1 MKKDVEIICLRI
13 STAFLVISAVLL
25 IKLHF
30 SLYLLNNMFL
40 KNYIIWNVFYCC
52 IPRNFIFYVY
62 QRIMALFVLLFFYS
76 PWLFILFQIIK
87 TNVTMIIVL
96 FSFHIL
102 HHDVAFRSMV
112 YFKLYL
118 YLTYEDIEK
127 KEKLR

>member
-1 MKKDVEIICLRI
+1 MF
-13 STAFLVISAVLL
+13 STAVYLEIS
-25 IKLHF
+25 F
-30 SLYLLNNMFL
+30 
-40 KNYIIWNVFYCC
+40 
-52 IPRNFIFYVY
+52 FYVY

-102 HHDVAFRSMV
+102 HHDVSFRSMV

-127 KEKLR
+127 KEKLS